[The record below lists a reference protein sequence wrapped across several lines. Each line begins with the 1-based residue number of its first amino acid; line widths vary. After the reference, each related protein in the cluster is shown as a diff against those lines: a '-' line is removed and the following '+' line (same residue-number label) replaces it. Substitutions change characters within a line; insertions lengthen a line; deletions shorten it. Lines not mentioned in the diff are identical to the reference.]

1 MFHLL
6 IRILSPLLILAA
18 CGFFAWQIFS
28 SRPEAV
34 RLQQPRPR
42 VAVEGLAL
50 QPTRFEILIR
60 SQGTVQPRVASTLV
74 AEVSGVVRSVSPS
87 LRAGGFFSA
96 GETLVKLD
104 DTNYRL
110 AVTSA
115 EARVAQARAALEQE
129 RAEAEVVAEDW
140 KRLGREAPALGL
152 RKPQIAAAQAELAAA
167 QAALERARVDLSR
180 TRLTAPYA
188 GRARELQVD
197 VGQFMNVGTTAA
209 RIYATDVL
217 EVRLPI
223 APDDVPF
230 LDLPEQF
237 TMVSTVPPDPA
248 TLPRVTLETQLGTE
262 RQTFNA
268 YLARVE
274 SAFDEAS
281 RQLYVIAEVPDPYRQ
296 RAQGGLPL
304 RVGQFVTAGIQGR
317 ILEDVFILPRGALR
331 DESEVLVVTTEGV
344 IERRPVR
351 VLWSSETVAVID
363 RGLKPGE
370 IVSLTPID
378 VVTEGTLVELRMGGT
393 VISDGR
399 AGQSAADTGAAASQ
413 VAL

>member
-1 MFHLL
+1 MFHLF
-6 IRILSPLLILAA
+6 IRTLSPILILGV

-28 SRPEAV
+28 SRPEPV

-42 VAVEGLAL
+42 VAVEGLAV
-50 QPTRFEILIR
+50 QPTRFEVFVR

-87 LRAGGFFSA
+87 LRSGGFFSA

-129 RAEAEVVAEDW
+129 LAQAEVVAEDW

-167 QAALERARVDLSR
+167 EAALERAKVDLAR
-180 TRLTAPYA
+180 TRLSAPYD

-197 VGQFMNVGTTAA
+197 VGQFMNIGTTAA

-217 EVRLPI
+217 EVRLPV

-230 LDLPEQF
+230 LELPEQF
-237 TMVSTVPPDPA
+237 TMDSLVSSDIA
-248 TLPRVTLETQLGTE
+248 TMPKVTLETQLGPE
-262 RQTFNA
+262 RQTWNA

-281 RQLYVIAEVPDPYRQ
+281 RQLYVIAEIPDPYRL
-296 RAQGGLPL
+296 REEGDLPL
-304 RVGQFVTAGIQGR
+304 RVGQFATADIQGR
-317 ILEDVFILPRGALR
+317 VMEDVFVVPRRALR
-331 DESEVLVVTTEGV
+331 DNAEVLVVNAEGV

-351 VLWSSETVAVID
+351 VVWNSETVAVID
-363 RGLKPGE
+363 QGLKAGD
-370 IVSLTPID
+370 IVSLTRID
-378 VVTEGTLVELRMGGT
+378 VVTEGTLVELRMGSPTPRGGWGEAT
-393 VISDGR
+393 LPETE
-399 AGQSAADTGAAASQ
+399 SAATR